1 MAAELETKLQAEV
14 QISPSTGGVFE
25 VEDRG
30 VLIFSKKQLGRFP
43 QEGEIMDL
51 INKHGGAETSTTPDD
66 AKEMAAAKPD
76 QSTPFLGWL
85 GKQFKGSRRD

>member
-1 MAAELETKLQAEV
+1 
-14 QISPSTGGVFE
+14 
-25 VEDRG
+25 
-30 VLIFSKKQLGRFP
+30 
-43 QEGEIMDL
+43 MDL
-51 INKHGGAETSTTPDD
+51 INKHGGAETSTPPDD